1 MNRMGWLLIGIGAL
15 LLLTHG
21 GFGFFFIPIFPA
33 LLLGMLLFGIFG
45 GWRRQYRYG
54 WAGARGYG
62 RGGCY
67 EHGSRDTGG
76 EPQPKAEAEERS
88 YTGETRQL

>member
-21 GFGFFFIPIFPA
+21 GFPFFFVPIFPA

-45 GWRRQYRYG
+45 GWRRPYRYG

-62 RGGCY
+62 RGGCGN
-67 EHGSRDTGG
+67 HGPHDKGG
-76 EPQPKAEAEERS
+76 EPEAKVEAEKHS
-88 YTGETRQL
+88 YTGETTQL